1 MQQRISLVLG
11 TCGGI
16 FGTPVG
22 CGCVRRTASC
32 IVDTATKHS
41 ATKAKSPSEN
51 KVKIPDDEKT
61 IY

>member
-1 MQQRISLVLG
+1 MQQRISLELG

-16 FGTPVG
+16 FRIPVG
-22 CGCVRRTASC
+22 CGRVRRTASC
-32 IVDTATKHS
+32 
-41 ATKAKSPSEN
+41 TKAKNPPEN